1 MTLPFIGWIF
11 HWVRHK
17 LKGQKPCSDL
27 ENEGSCSL
35 GQCEHSEEHSEIYDP
50 LDPG

>member
-1 MTLPFIGWIF
+1 MAVAMSLPFIGWIL

-17 LKGQKPCSDL
+17 LGRTVCMRDETCVPK
-27 ENEGSCSL
+27 
-35 GQCEHSEEHSEIYDP
+35 CEHPVVKDDEIYDP